1 MPRRTNLIGR
11 PFIVIWNVYVRLECP
26 TTTNVTGP
34 AVEATTQRIGMADAN
49 SHCVKAK
56 ILEHFDGGRLI
67 GVNADTFR
75 A

>member
-1 MPRRTNLIGR
+1 MQAKLIGWS
-11 PFIVIWNVYVRLECP
+11 FIVIWNVNVWLQCP
-26 TTTNVTGP
+26 ATTNVTSP
-34 AVEATTQRIGMADAN
+34 AMEATTQRIGMAEAN